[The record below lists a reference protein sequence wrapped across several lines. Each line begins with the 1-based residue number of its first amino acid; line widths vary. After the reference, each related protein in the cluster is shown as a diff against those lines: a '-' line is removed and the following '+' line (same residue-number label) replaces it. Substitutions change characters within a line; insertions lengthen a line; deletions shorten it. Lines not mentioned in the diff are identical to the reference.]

1 MRVLVS
7 GYYGFGNMGD
17 EALLAGLLRQLR
29 GLDAEAL
36 VLSADPARTEEE
48 HGVRAFQRV
57 RELPRALRQA
67 DAVISGGGGLLQDG
81 TSSRSLSYYLGVLR
95 LARLAGKRALVYG
108 QSIGP
113 LSSRGLRRTA
123 SVLRHLHVGVRD
135 RQSIELLR
143 GAGVEAT
150 LVADPAL
157 LLDSEP
163 VNPVDVLLIPRAPY
177 RAFSEALLAAGQE
190 ALALGRTVGVLMIQP
205 DEDSAEAGF
214 LLAGLEGARS
224 LPARSW
230 SEALGTCA
238 AAGLVL
244 SVRLHGLVFA
254 ATAGRPHAGLVYDPK
269 VAGFLERSGGPV
281 FHDPVNVLDL
291 VSLVSD
297 PQRAAGTPAG
307 TLRAG
312 AEAGGRW
319 LAASLGVAAP

>member
-214 LLAGLEGARS
+214 LLAGLEDARS